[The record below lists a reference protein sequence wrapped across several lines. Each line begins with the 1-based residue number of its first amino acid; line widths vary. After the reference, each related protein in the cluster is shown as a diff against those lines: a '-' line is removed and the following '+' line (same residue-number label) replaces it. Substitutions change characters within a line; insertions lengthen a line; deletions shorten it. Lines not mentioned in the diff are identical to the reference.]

1 MGRCRRSRRRGWL
14 TTRNA
19 PMTAW
24 KPSPLMVRILSGAVI
39 LAAVI
44 GLVFAGLYGVYAL
57 VLILGGLALWGF
69 RGHAEGMG
77 SRAPAW
83 LLFPLGAFFAFS
95 GTVLKGVDV
104 TLVLALTLVGG
115 LAAFLFVPGRR
126 QGLGRWAMGV
136 AGALYIAMPFNFY
149 LLLYTSKP
157 NGLVWT
163 LFTNF
168 AVLGAT
174 GSIGRQTLDVIDR
187 NPARFKLF
195 GLTEG
200 VRSTNREAPYFV
212 HGQAG
217 ETEFDTKV
225 EAMVTDPRCD
235 LVVVAI
241 PGARALSPTMSALRA
256 GKEVALATK
265 EVLVMAGALVMK
277 LAGEKG
283 IRPVDSEHSA
293 IWQCLWGEERA
304 NVRRLIVTAS
314 AGR

>member
-1 MGRCRRSRRRGWL
+1 L

-57 VLILGGLALWGF
+57 VLILGGLALWEFNGLS
-69 RGHAEGMG
+69 EGMG

-104 TLVLALTLVGG
+104 TLVLALALVGG

-126 QGLGRWAMGV
+126 QGLSRWAMGV
-136 AGALYIAMPFNFY
+136 AGALYIGMPFNFY

-163 LFTNF
+163 LFTIF
-168 AVLGAT
+168 AVIASDAAALLV
-174 GSIGRQTLDVIDR
+174 GSRIGRHPFFVAISPNKTV
-187 NPARFKLF
+187 
-195 GLTEG
+195 EG
-200 VRSTNREAPYFV
+200 AI
-212 HGQAG
+212 AG
-217 ETEFDTKV
+217 V
-225 EAMVTDPRCD
+225 VGAVVVMVVGVSGVLGISPIHALVLGVLVGVSAAIGD
-235 LVVVAI
+235 LVESQMKRLADVKDSSRLI
-241 PGARALSPTMSALRA
+241 PGH
-256 GKEVALATK
+256 GG
-265 EVLVMAGALVMK
+265 VLDRLDSILFPPILVY
-277 LAGEKG
+277 LY
-283 IRPVDSEHSA
+283 
-293 IWQCLWGEERA
+293 
-304 NVRRLIVTAS
+304 VTLFHLLT
-314 AGR
+314 

>member
-1 MGRCRRSRRRGWL
+1 M

-57 VLILGGLALWGF
+57 VLILGGLALWEFNGLS
-69 RGHAEGMG
+69 EGMG

-104 TLVLALTLVGG
+104 TLVLALALVGG

-126 QGLGRWAMGV
+126 QGLSRWAMGV
-136 AGALYIAMPFNFY
+136 AGALYIGMPFNFY

-163 LFTNF
+163 LFTIF
-168 AVLGAT
+168 AVIASDAAALLV
-174 GSIGRQTLDVIDR
+174 GSRIGRHPFFVAISPNKTV
-187 NPARFKLF
+187 
-195 GLTEG
+195 EG
-200 VRSTNREAPYFV
+200 AI
-212 HGQAG
+212 AG
-217 ETEFDTKV
+217 V
-225 EAMVTDPRCD
+225 VGAVVVMVVGVSGVLGISPIHALVLGVLVGVSAAIGD
-235 LVVVAI
+235 LVESQMKRLADVKDSSRLI
-241 PGARALSPTMSALRA
+241 PGH
-256 GKEVALATK
+256 GG
-265 EVLVMAGALVMK
+265 VLDRLDSILFPPILVY
-277 LAGEKG
+277 LY
-283 IRPVDSEHSA
+283 
-293 IWQCLWGEERA
+293 
-304 NVRRLIVTAS
+304 VTLFHLLT
-314 AGR
+314 